1 MKNHSLVIDAH
12 ADTLL
17 KKYMAPFMRL
27 ISTEEHSYHVTKD
40 YLVEGNIDVQVFAI
54 FIPPRMEKIATDIT
68 LEMINIAKIMA
79 KKEDFLLIQ
88 SPKDL
93 DNLSKTTTGMVL
105 SIEGAVVLERNLN
118 LLPVFYD
125 LGIRNIGLC
134 WSRPNLFGE
143 GVNFSSKEK
152 GNGLS
157 KQGKRLIEEMETLGM
172 IVDVAHLNSEGYS
185 DVSDITTKP
194 FIDSHS
200 NAYAVNPVSR
210 NLTDDQLEIIAS
222 ADGVVGINFSP
233 LFLAKDLDKAS
244 INDVITHICYIS
256 EKIGVKHV
264 GIGSDFDG
272 IAMTPKGLED
282 ARKMPN
288 IIPLLEKEGFSQ
300 NDISLIMGGNFQRI
314 FEKVWT

>member
-1 MKNHSLVIDAH
+1 
-12 ADTLL
+12 
-17 KKYMAPFMRL
+17 
-27 ISTEEHSYHVTKD
+27 
-40 YLVEGNIDVQVFAI
+40 
-54 FIPPRMEKIATDIT
+54 
-68 LEMINIAKIMA
+68 
-79 KKEDFLLIQ
+79 
-88 SPKDL
+88 
-93 DNLSKTTTGMVL
+93 MVL

-125 LGIRNIGLC
+125 LGIRNIGIC

-143 GVNFSSKEK
+143 GVDFASKEK
-152 GNGLS
+152 GNGLT
-157 KQGKRLIEEMETLGM
+157 KQGKRLIEEMESLGM
-172 IVDVAHLNSEGYS
+172 IIDVAHLNSEGYS

-200 NAYAVNPVSR
+200 NAFEVNPVSR

-233 LFLAKDLDKAS
+233 LFLAKDLEKAS

-282 ARKMPN
+282 ARKMPD

-300 NDISLIMGGNFQRI
+300 KDVSLIMGGNFQRI

>member
-1 MKNHSLVIDAH
+1 MKTHSLVIDAH

-17 KKYMAPFMRL
+17 KKYMEPYTRL
-27 ISTEEHSYHVTKD
+27 TSTEEQSYHVTKD

-54 FIPPRMEKIATDIT
+54 FIPSIMTKMATDIT

-93 DNLSKTTTGMVL
+93 NNLSKTTTGMIL
-105 SIEGAVVLERNLN
+105 SIEGAEVLERNSN
-118 LLPVFYD
+118 LLPIFYE

-143 GVNFSSKEK
+143 GVDFSSKNK

-157 KQGKRLIEEMETLGM
+157 KQGKRLVEEMESLGM
-172 IVDVAHLNSEGYS
+172 VVDVAHLNSEGYS

-200 NAYAVNPVSR
+200 NAYEVTPVSR

-222 ADGVVGINFSP
+222 AEGVVGMNFCP
-233 LFLAKDLDKAS
+233 LFLANSIEEAS
-244 INDVITHICYIS
+244 IEDVITHICYIS

-282 ARKMPN
+282 ARKMSN

-300 NDISLIMGGNFQRI
+300 RDISLIMGGNFQRV